1 MNHYSGMEMAQQRQ
15 GAFEREAAL
24 RRRIRATKT
33 GVPAWK
39 THLPRL
45 LGFGRARGAG
55 AEAPRPHPEW
65 RLFRP

>member
-1 MNHYSGMEMAQQRQ
+1 MNHYSGMEMAQQRR
-15 GAFEREAAL
+15 AEFEREADV
-24 RRRIRATKT
+24 RRQVRATKT

-45 LGFGRARGAG
+45 LGFGRAGGAG
-55 AEAPRPHPEW
+55 AAARRPHPEW